1 LPRDPLVLGFDT
13 SAAHCA
19 AALLC
24 GDRVLARAEEE
35 MGRGQAERLMPMLE
49 ELLAGAGH
57 GWSDLDAIGVGIGPG
72 NFTGIRIAV
81 SAARG
86 LALSLG
92 IPAVGVSSFEALA
105 EGRDGPVL
113 AIVAAPRG
121 MTYMQRRDG
130 AAATDPELVEGPEV
144 PPAMRAPGLTCIGAQ
159 ADEVAQSL
167 GATAAAPVHPL
178 GVAIARVAMARRN
191 DPPARPAPLYLRAAD
206 AAPAAD
212 LPPVILDDA

>member
-24 GDRVLARAEEE
+24 GDRVLARAEED

-57 GWSDLDAIGVGIGPG
+57 GWSDLDAIGVGVGPG

-105 EGRDGPVL
+105 EGREGPVL
-113 AIVAAPRG
+113 AILAAPRG
-121 MTYMQRRDG
+121 MSYMQMRDG
-130 AAATDPELVEGPEV
+130 AFATAPELVKGLEV
-144 PPAMRAPGLTCIGAQ
+144 PAAMRAEGLTCIGAQ
-159 ADEVAQSL
+159 AEEVAQSL
-167 GATAAAPVHPL
+167 GAAAAAPAYPL
-178 GVAIARVAMARRN
+178 GVAIARVALSRRN

>member
-1 LPRDPLVLGFDT
+1 MPRDPLVLGFDT

-24 GDRVLARAEEE
+24 GERVLARAEED

-49 ELLAGAGH
+49 ELLSEAGVT
-57 GWSDLDAIGVGIGPG
+57 WSDLGAIGVGVGPG

-86 LALSLG
+86 LAMSLG

-121 MTYMQRRDG
+121 MSYMQLLGDH
-130 AAATDPELVEGPEV
+130 ATGPDLVEGLAV
-144 PPAMRAPGLTCIGAQ
+144 PAQMRAPGLTCIGAQ
-159 ADEVAQSL
+159 AEEAAQNL
-167 GATAAAPVHPL
+167 GASAAAPAHPL
-178 GVAIARVAMARRN
+178 AVAIARVALARRN
-191 DPPARPAPLYLRAAD
+191 DRPARPAPLYLRAAD

-212 LPPVILDDA
+212 QPPVILDDA